1 MSGALAHCTRLALR
15 VGPCGADGVKVNLA
29 WLRPAVIAL
38 VAAAVGLLPW
48 TPPAGA
54 RPVVSWSEPT
64 AIAVT
69 GLRVVATGLPAGV
82 VPRVVVTSAGS
93 NSFRVVARTAS
104 VRVPAPGSYRVTFA
118 LERVGAAAYR
128 PVVGAVTVSV
138 LRGST
143 SRVEIAFRRVAPA
156 TRTGRFVIKP
166 FVGTDVWVDAARGSD
181 SRSGLTRA
189 SALATVGEAW
199 RRIPAGRTLT
209 RGVRINVVR
218 GTYPA
223 SALVNYWEH
232 RWGTASA
239 PIIIRS
245 VDGPHAARFTGD
257 INAFDVRHLY
267 LIGIDIIRAGDAFH
281 CEACSYVLLRGMHL
295 SGVGGAHETVKV
307 NQSDHIYI
315 EDSDVHGADDN
326 AIDFVAVRSGHIV
339 GNRIHGAQDW
349 CAYVKGGSSG
359 IAVVDNEI
367 FGCGT
372 GGFTAGQGTG
382 FEFMTAPYLHYEAYG
397 ITVVGNLIHDTEG
410 AGLGVNGGYNVLMAF
425 NTMYRVGARSHAV
438 EFVQGSRSC
447 DAADAGESTA
457 PCAARR
463 ALGGW
468 GTTTSGGQYIP
479 NRHVYFQNNVVAN
492 PPGYASRWS
501 HFDVHS
507 PTTPPADSG
516 VANPSRADDDLVIE
530 GNVFLNGSGAQ
541 DLGFN
546 DGACGG
552 TNAGCSQAFVRS
564 HNVFGPS
571 TRVFR
576 DPAHGDYRVL
586 AGSTPTSAGIV
597 SLRSMSWADAPSR
610 PTVPASVWSGP
621 GVPALAHPGAWRTA

>member
-1 MSGALAHCTRLALR
+1 MAC
-15 VGPCGADGVKVNLA
+15 PFEADAEHVNLT
-29 WLRPAVIAL
+29 WLRPATIAL
-38 VAAAVGLLPW
+38 AVVASGSLPWAPPAEAALAVPSFEPAAV
-48 TPPAGA
+48 
-54 RPVVSWSEPT
+54 
-64 AIAVT
+64 AVA

-82 VPRVVVTSAGS
+82 VPRVVVTSVGAS
-93 NSFRVVARTAS
+93 SFRLVGRAVS
-104 VRVPAPGSYRVTFA
+104 VPVPAPGSYRVAFA
-118 LERVGAAAYR
+118 LERLGAAAYR
-128 PVVGAVTVSV
+128 PVVGALTVSV

-143 SRVEIAFRRVAPA
+143 SRVEVAFRRVAPV
-156 TRTGRFVIKP
+156 TRAGRYVIGP
-166 FVGTDVWVDAARGSD
+166 FVGTDLWVDAARGSD
-181 SRSGLTRA
+181 SRSGLSRA

-199 RRIPAGRTLT
+199 RRIPAGRTLS

-223 SALVNYWEH
+223 SSLVNYWEH
-232 RWGTASA
+232 RWGTAAA

-245 VDGPHAARFTGD
+245 ADGPHAARFTGD

-267 LIGIDIIRAGDAFH
+267 LLGIDIIRAGDAFH
-281 CEACSYVLLRGMHL
+281 CESCSHVLLRGMHL

-307 NQSDHIYI
+307 NQSDHIYV

-349 CAYVKGGSSG
+349 CAYVKGGSSA
-359 IAVVDNEI
+359 ISVVDNEI

-382 FEFMTAPYLHYEAYG
+382 FEFMTSPFLHYEAYG
-397 ITVVGNLIHDTEG
+397 IRVVGNLIHDTGG
-410 AGLGVNGGYNVLMAF
+410 AGLGVNGGYDVLMAF

-438 EFVQGSRSC
+438 EFVQGGRSC

-468 GTTTSGGQYIP
+468 GTTTSGGQWIP

-492 PPGYASRWS
+492 PPGYESRWS

-507 PTTPPADSG
+507 PATAPVNSG
-516 VANPSRADDDLVIE
+516 VVSPSRADDDLVIE
-530 GNVFLNGSGAQ
+530 GNVFLNGSGDL

-546 DGACGG
+546 DGACGDA
-552 TNAGCSQAFVRS
+552 NPGCSQAFVRA

-576 DPAHGDYRVL
+576 DPAHGDFRLL
-586 AGSTPTSAGIV
+586 AGSAPTSAGVV
-597 SLRSMSWADAPSR
+597 SPRSLSWADAPSR
-610 PTVPASVWSGP
+610 PAVPAAGWSGP

>member
-1 MSGALAHCTRLALR
+1 MPS
-15 VGPCGADGVKVNLA
+15 
-29 WLRPAVIAL
+29 WLKTVTIAL
-38 VAAAVGLLPW
+38 VVVAAGSLPW
-48 TPPAGA
+48 APPAVAGQA
-54 RPVVSWSEPT
+54 LSWSEPT
-64 AIAVT
+64 AVAVT

-82 VPRVVVTSAGS
+82 VPRVVVTSVGS
-93 NSFRVVARTAS
+93 NSFRVVARAVS
-104 VRVPAPGSYRVTFA
+104 VPVPGPATYRVAFA
-118 LERVGAAAYR
+118 LERVGAAAFR
-128 PVVGAVTVSV
+128 PVLGAVTVSV
-138 LRGST
+138 LRGSM

-156 TRTGRFVIKP
+156 TRTGRFVIGP
-166 FVGTDVWVDAARGSD
+166 FVGTDLWVDAARGSD

-245 VDGPHAARFTGD
+245 ADGPHAARFTGD

-267 LIGIDIIRAGDAFH
+267 LLGIDIIRAGDAFH

-359 IAVVDNEI
+359 IAVLDNEI

-382 FEFMTAPYLHYEAYG
+382 FEFMTAPYLRYEAYS
-397 ITVVGNLIHDTEG
+397 ITIRGNLIHDTDG
-410 AGLGVNGGYNVLMAF
+410 AGIGVNGGSNVTIDH
-425 NTMYRVGARSHAV
+425 NTLYRVGRRSHAV

-463 ALGGW
+463 AAGGW
-468 GTTTSGGQYIP
+468 GTTDAGGQWIP
-479 NRHVYFQNNVVAN
+479 NRGVTFTANLLAN
-492 PPGYASRWS
+492 PPGYTSQWAY
-501 HFDVHS
+501 FDVHG
-507 PTTPPADSG
+507 PATPPANSG
-516 VANPSRADDDLVIE
+516 VPSPARADDGLVIS
-530 GNVFLNGSGAQ
+530 GNVLLDGDGSL
-541 DLGFN
+541 DLGFSSGTC
-546 DGACGG
+546 GA
-552 TNAGCSQAFVRS
+552 AHPGCAPTFVRT

-586 AGSTPTSAGIV
+586 AE
-597 SLRSMSWADAPSR
+597 
-610 PTVPASVWSGP
+610 TVPV
-621 GVPALAHPGAWRTA
+621 GVGSPRVA